1 MEVLSVLEQKI
12 SSLVEKLHK
21 YLEVNEQLRLQKEAL
36 QKEVGALKAE
46 ILQLTDENMQ
56 LTTKV
61 QSFLD
66 TNSADNKKI
75 NDLCQE
81 KEDAKRFVDDL
92 IRSIESLVEQ
102 ENQL

>member
-1 MEVLSVLEQKI
+1 MEMLSVLEQKI
-12 SSLVEKLHK
+12 LSLVEKLHI
-21 YLEVNEQLRLQKEAL
+21 YRNENGQLRLQKELL
-36 QKEVGALKAE
+36 QKEIGDLKAE
-46 ILQLTDENMQ
+46 IIQLTDENMQ

-75 NDLCQE
+75 HDLCQE

>member
-21 YLEVNEQLRLQKEAL
+21 YIEVNEQLRLQKEAL
-36 QKEVGALKAE
+36 QKEVGDLRAE
-46 ILQLTDENMQ
+46 VIQLTDENMQ

-66 TNSADNKKI
+66 ANSADNKKI